1 MLSSR
6 MRISVHPE
14 KPFRCSHTCFIFH
27 MKYASFVFKTLRK
40 PVFQSFLR
48 WMLKRENIEEHAV
61 MSVKVM
67 TFPFKKD
74 SGKRLAGTCNSKGEI
89 NIYPKRLKFC
99 RKLKQKFG
107 KEKLHSYIKTRARAT
122 LIHELLHVKYLNDE
136 EKVRELT
143 RKYFNILARHQKT
156 SNPENDVSKMLFKH

>member
-1 MLSSR
+1 

-14 KPFRCSHTCFIFH
+14 KLFRLSHTCFSFQ

-61 MSVKVM
+61 TSVKVM
-67 TFPFKKD
+67 TFPFQND
-74 SGKRLAGTCNSKGEI
+74 NGKGLAGSCNSKGEI
-89 NIYPKRLKFC
+89 HIYPKRLKFC

-107 KEKLHSYIKTRARAT
+107 KEKLYSYIKTRARAT
-122 LIHELLHVKYLNDE
+122 LIHELLHVKYSNDE
-136 EKVRELT
+136 ERVRELT
-143 RKYFNILARHQKT
+143 RKYFNILTRHQNT
-156 SNPENDVSKMLFKH
+156 QNPENDVSKMLFKR